1 MRIILSRRVEAEL
14 ADHFAFGVARHGS
27 RVAERTFQRV
37 RKFLFQSLPAHPQFS
52 FYRADRGVYERFIP
66 RTPFVVF
73 YRVNLG
79 CRHLPSRAGSGS
91 VLGLSDAGIR

>member
-1 MRIILSRRVEAEL
+1 MRIIVSRRVEAEL

-37 RKFLFQSLPAHPQFS
+37 RKFLFQSLPAHPRFS
-52 FYRADRGVYERFIP
+52 VYRADKGVYERFIP

-73 YRVNLG
+73 YRVNLDLDELTVVAIFHHAQDRDG
-79 CRHLPSRAGSGS
+79 FW
-91 VLGLSDAGIR
+91 D